1 MSHMSDFSFGDV
13 SHILE
18 SSFGDR
24 AYSTSDPEEK
34 EDSDAT
40 YCSTPD
46 KEHTITFK
54 CIGCTHDLHAQ
65 EVLRY
70 TSEQLHNGNVV
81 PVKIFPEPSNQYDKA
96 IAFKCW
102 MNDDWHRIGYI
113 VREALDTVHDA
124 LNNNLITGVNFAWA
138 KYMLS
143 WTRSGPGYYAG
154 NLESGQLKFMPVQVL
169 VDFATLQ

>member
-1 MSHMSDFSFGDV
+1 MSDFSFGDV
-13 SHILE
+13 THILE

-24 AYSTSDPEEK
+24 AHSTSDPEEN

-40 YCSTPD
+40 YYSTPD

-81 PVKIFPEPSNQYDKA
+81 PVKIFPEPSNQYDNKA

-102 MNDDWHRIGYI
+102 MNDDWHTIGYI
-113 VREALDTVHDA
+113 VSEALDTVHDA

-143 WTRSGPGYYAG
+143 WIRSGPGYYAG
-154 NLESGQLKFMPVQVL
+154 INITKFGESPAEVY
-169 VDFATLQ
+169 ACSSTR